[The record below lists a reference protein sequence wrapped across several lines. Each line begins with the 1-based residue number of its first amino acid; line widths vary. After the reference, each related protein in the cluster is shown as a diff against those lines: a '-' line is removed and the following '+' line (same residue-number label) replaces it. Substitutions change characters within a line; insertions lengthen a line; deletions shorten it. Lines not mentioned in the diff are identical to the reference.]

1 MPPVLLA
8 QLLDALR
15 SVFGIAPDAEVSMEA
30 DPGQN
35 ATQQC
40 CITHVVLNGKCMR

>member
-1 MPPVLLA
+1 VFFGGGTPSLMPPALVA

-30 DPGQN
+30 DPGQQ
-35 ATQQC
+35 TTC
-40 CITHVVLNGKCMR
+40 R

>member
-1 MPPVLLA
+1 VFFGGGTPSLMPPALLT

-30 DPGQN
+30 DPG
-35 ATQQC
+35 
-40 CITHVVLNGKCMR
+40 